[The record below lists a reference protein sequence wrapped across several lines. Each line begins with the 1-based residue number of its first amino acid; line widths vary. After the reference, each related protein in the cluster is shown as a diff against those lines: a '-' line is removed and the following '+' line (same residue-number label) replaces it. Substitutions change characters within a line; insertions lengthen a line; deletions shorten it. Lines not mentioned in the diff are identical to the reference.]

1 MIIID
6 KEDTYNYDENKDVW
20 RHLGGLKNED
30 KSKIVVIATEPEMEE
45 WICISLD
52 LNFDNTGYDKKRK
65 PSEVLKKEI
74 NYEKSNLH
82 KYVEKLD
89 FEKLMKKS
97 KSFIEF
103 CKSLS

>member
-20 RHLGGLKNED
+20 RHLSGLKNED

-52 LNFDNTGYDKKRK
+52 LNFDNTGYDKK
-65 PSEVLKKEI
+65 E
-74 NYEKSNLH
+74 
-82 KYVEKLD
+82 
-89 FEKLMKKS
+89 
-97 KSFIEF
+97 
-103 CKSLS
+103 SLVKC